1 MSTKPP
7 ILILHC
13 PEIGCPY
20 VLMLVFTEFANSFAR
35 AGHDVRHINRIEDI
49 CNDSIVFLGNFV
61 NRRPPPTDISDM
73 VRDQRSQQ
81 LTTEN
86 TFGVHSS
93 LVELCRRLADQA
105 PGAHYIGW
113 YWQHWRAAVEAA
125 HLRFLYIHENGLAP
139 IDQITE
145 PQLRDMLVQ
154 IPEALRCPLLLR
166 ANDSPEQIGKYERH
180 PVRDYVYMGYPY
192 CPDWVPDARSN
203 FTGIYYHTTDFSKYV
218 TYDVRRLHYL
228 TSHFALGFQSIENIR
243 NGHVSQRIYEGLAYG
258 CIVLTNSWPAHEQ
271 TDGIAVYVTS
281 REDLESKMRYFLDR
295 PDEMARKREEG
306 YAFVRQSGTNDHA
319 RDLIMSKITAMMS

>member
-1 MSTKPP
+1 MSIRPP
-7 ILILHC
+7 ILLLHC
-13 PEIGCPY
+13 PEIECPY
-20 VLMLVFTEFANSFAR
+20 VLKLVFTEFADSFAR
-35 AGHDVRHINRIEDI
+35 AGHEVRHINRIEDI
-49 CNDSIVFLGNFV
+49 CNDSIFLRDATKNAEGSETNVSDLPFIVFMGNGV
-61 NRRPPPTDISDM
+61 APNTDI
-73 VRDQRSQQ
+73 
-81 LTTEN
+81 
-86 TFGVHSS
+86 FG
-93 LVELCRRLADQA
+93 LCQRLAHQA
-105 PGAHYIGW
+105 PRAQYIGW
-113 YWQHWRAAVEAA
+113 YWQYWRAAVEAA

-139 IDQITE
+139 IAQMAE
-145 PQLRDMLVQ
+145 PQMRDMLVQ

-180 PVRDYVYMGYPY
+180 TVRDYVYMGCPY
-192 CPDWVPDARSN
+192 CPEWVPDARSN
-203 FTGIYYHTTDFSKYV
+203 FTGIYYQTRDLSKYV
-218 TYDVRRLHYL
+218 AYDVRRLHYL

-271 TDGIAVYVTS
+271 TQGIAVYVTG

-319 RDLIMSKITAMMS
+319 RDLLLSKIEAMIQ